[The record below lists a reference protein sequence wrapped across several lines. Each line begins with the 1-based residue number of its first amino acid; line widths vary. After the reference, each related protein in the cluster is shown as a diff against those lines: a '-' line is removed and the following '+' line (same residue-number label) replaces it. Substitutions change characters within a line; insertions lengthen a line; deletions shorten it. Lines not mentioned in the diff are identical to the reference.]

1 MEGNNDLQTDDDL
14 ILVDMFKKLANYYA
28 NG

>member
-14 ILVDMFKKLANYYA
+14 ILVDMFKKLGDYYA